1 MMSATDSAIMDK
13 EGRVVI
19 ARQTA
24 NNIDFIHH
32 SVRADIVCRS
42 VLTITLDHD
51 CQVVFRSDMGRERG
65 APEERWQCYSN

>member
-13 EGRVVI
+13 EGRAVI

-32 SVRADIVCRS
+32 SVRADIVYRS

-51 CQVVFRSDMGRERG
+51 WQVVFRSDMGGEGGTRREV
-65 APEERWQCYSN
+65 AMLQ